1 MLKKIISLV
10 LCFAMLA
17 CAVLFT
23 ACGEYEEEEKE
34 PGTVPTTISIVG
46 ITEESTKKEDVA
58 AVEAA
63 LNEITKARYKIAVNL
78 TLVTLDEYYDLVDE
92 RIKTAIYYKNVDA
105 AILNYNN
112 YMTQQAKS
120 SADAIQSSKKSKKKW
135 VKTEQ
140 TLPASTLSTRPVY
153 TAEETTVYAD
163 GTIETVYPEA
173 PSPIDI
179 VMISGRE
186 MYDKFDSMDLLTSI
200 KTTLSTNPKLKQYI
214 YPTFFD
220 ELEKVTGDIK
230 AVPNNNLLAN
240 YKYLIV
246 NKELADKYNY
256 NLSSFSDYNDL
267 SDFLAKVKEGET
279 NVKPFAEK
287 PDALGIYYAFSE
299 DIAIGTYF
307 NPIHGYDA
315 EEGTSFTVS
324 NLFEVPQYTR
334 YLSTMEDYE
343 SKGYFDGDSENFAVK
358 VVTGDAS
365 VETMYGGDDGDY
377 YVKVIQNPFV
387 TEEVIFR
394 GMLAV
399 TNYASNYER
408 ALSIVEMINT
418 DSQAKNLLQYGIQ
431 GKNYKVNTDGT
442 ITRLNHDYMMDN
454 NLTGNVYMGYPEEGM
469 SADAWSYVKQT
480 NLDSSSSPFLIYDI
494 TDAKI
499 DSLMDDI
506 IKRAVM
512 NDALASQNIGYDTYV
527 DAQGSAKGEEYHRAF
542 RKSNE
547 EFFKEKLR
555 EAGVVSSSVN
565 NVFNNLNHKI
575 YSVEWYENTY
585 VEHIKAQKFSNISTE
600 SGIDELIKKEIA
612 SVVGVAYSKTESKNN
627 SFEAYR
633 ENAQDYYSNIEHLR
647 IMTKLTIF
655 KDMSEEDLAK
665 YDNLSN
671 ADFEQAVFEYV
682 KKNYIEEN
690 NITDETYEKLIRDF
704 ITKNITQT
712 DNLTKK
718 SYSISWDV
726 YQETKASA
734 VVFQEAAAKL
744 KAAYGELLLTK
755 HSQSDIDAMNALELC
770 DAVHEVLYSKY
781 LSENGTTKKYF
792 EDELKDIIASPTGLP
807 YLEMIAKRADS
818 ITYGGYMSKI
828 RSKYKSVIVAAY
840 SLDEYKAGTDAISN
854 DEVIETILAH
864 LIEERT
870 GIYKEMRDVMGMS
883 ESEYKTAAK
892 DMENFKNFAE
902 KMRDDAYYT
911 LATEYTSTQ
920 IYAFALNDIDN
931 IVYDIMA
938 RTGFYTNVMAQYVG
952 KELGG
957 RSGYMNAKSKSVS
970 YTEAMNKLIAKYEP
984 DFVSAGY
991 TMVEIRSMNPEDV
1004 ETIIYNILHEK
1015 YTAQFSQLN
1024 DLLKDAC
1031 KKYIDGMATTDDIG
1045 ALCEE
1050 AAKDL
1055 NDNGLFRSVVE
1066 TLARQVKDKLTELE
1080 ANSSK

>member
-1 MLKKIISLV
+1 MLKKIISLA
-10 LCFAMLA
+10 LCVAMLA

-23 ACGEYEEEEKE
+23 ACGEYEEKEE

-46 ITEESTKKEDVA
+46 ITEKSTKQEDIA

-63 LNEITKARYKIAVNL
+63 LNEITKARYKIAINL
-78 TLVTLDEYYDLVDE
+78 TLVTMDEYYDLVDE
-92 RIKTAIYYKNVDA
+92 RIKTAEYYKNVDA

-112 YMTQQAKS
+112 YMTQKAKS
-120 SADAIQSSKKSKKKW
+120 SADAIQSSKNSKKKW
-135 VKTEQ
+135 VKTIQ
-140 TLPASTLSTRPVY
+140 TVAASTLSTRPVY
-153 TAEETTVYAD
+153 TAEETTVYED

-173 PSPIDI
+173 ASPIDI

-186 MYDKFDSMDLLTSI
+186 MYDKFDSMDLLNSVKTS
-200 KTTLSTNPKLKQYI
+200 LSTNPKLKQYI
-214 YPTFFD
+214 YPTFFE
-220 ELEKVTGDIK
+220 ELENITGDVK

-246 NKELADKYNY
+246 NKKLADKYDY
-256 NLSSFSDYNDL
+256 NVTSFSDYNDL
-267 SDFLAKVKEGET
+267 GEFLAKVKEGEA

-307 NPIHGYDA
+307 NPIYGYDT

-334 YLSTMEDYE
+334 YLRTMDDYTN
-343 SKGYFDGDSENFAVK
+343 KGYFDGDSDDFAVK

-365 VETMYGGDDGDY
+365 VEAMYGGDDGDY

-394 GMLAV
+394 GMLAI
-399 TNYASNYER
+399 TNYTSNYER
-408 ALSIVEMINT
+408 ALSIVEMMNT
-418 DSQAKNLLQYGIQ
+418 DSQVKNLLQYGIQ
-431 GKNYKVNTDGT
+431 GKNYKVNADGT

-480 NLDSSSSPFLIYDI
+480 NLESAASPFLIYDI

-506 IKRAVM
+506 IKRAIM
-512 NDALASQNIGYDTYV
+512 NEALAPQGISYDTYV
-527 DAQGSAKGEEYHRAF
+527 DAQGTADGEKYHSKF
-542 RKSNE
+542 RKNNE
-547 EFFKEKLR
+547 TFFKEKLAQ
-555 EAGVVSSSVN
+555 AGVVSSSIN
-565 NVFNNLNHKI
+565 SVFNNLTHKI
-575 YSVEWYENTY
+575 YNVEWYEKTY
-585 VEHIKAQKFSNISTE
+585 VNYVKEQKFSNISTE
-600 SGIDELIKKEIA
+600 SGIDALIKKEIA
-612 SVVGVAYSKTESKNN
+612 SVVGVVYGKDESKSN
-627 SFEAYR
+627 SFEAFR

-671 ADFEQAVFEYV
+671 TDFEQAVFEYV
-682 KKNYIEEN
+682 KQNYIEEN
-690 NITDETYEKLIRDF
+690 NITDEAYDKLIKDF
-704 ITKNITQT
+704 IASTITQI

-718 SYSISWDV
+718 TYSISWDV
-726 YQETKASA
+726 YQETKSSA
-734 VVFQEAAAKL
+734 MVFQNAAEKL
-744 KAAYGELLLTK
+744 KSAYGELLLTK
-755 HSQSDIDAMNALELC
+755 NSQSDIDAMDALELC
-770 DAVHEVLYSKY
+770 DAVHDVLYAKY

-792 EDELKDIIASPTGLP
+792 EDELKDIIAAPTGLT
-807 YLEMIAKRADS
+807 YMDMIAKRADS
-818 ITYGGYMSKI
+818 ITYGGYMSKV

-840 SLDEYKAGTDAISN
+840 SLEEYKAGADAISN
-854 DEVIETILAH
+854 DDVINTILDH

-870 GIYKEMRDVMGMS
+870 GIYKEMRGVMGMS
-883 ESEYKTAAK
+883 ESEYKEASK
-892 DMENFKNFAE
+892 DMQNFKSFAR

-911 LATEYTSTQ
+911 LATEYTAAQ
-920 IYAFALNDIDN
+920 IDSFNLNDVDS
-931 IVYDIMA
+931 IVYDIMS

-957 RSGYMNAKSKSVS
+957 RSGYMNAKSKSVK
-970 YTEAMNKLIAKYEP
+970 YTEAMNKLIARYES
-984 DFVSAGY
+984 DFVAAGY
-991 TMVEIRSMNPEDV
+991 TMTEIRSMNPEDV
-1004 ETIIYNILHEK
+1004 ETIIYDLLHDK
-1015 YTAQFSQLN
+1015 YTAQFSQIN

-1031 KKYIDGMATTDDIG
+1031 KKYISGIDTTEDVG
-1045 ALCEE
+1045 TLCDE
-1050 AAKDL
+1050 AAKAL
-1055 NDNGLFRSVVE
+1055 NDDGLFRSVVE
-1066 TLARQVKDKLTELE
+1066 TLARQVKEKLAALE
-1080 ANSSK
+1080 SANSK